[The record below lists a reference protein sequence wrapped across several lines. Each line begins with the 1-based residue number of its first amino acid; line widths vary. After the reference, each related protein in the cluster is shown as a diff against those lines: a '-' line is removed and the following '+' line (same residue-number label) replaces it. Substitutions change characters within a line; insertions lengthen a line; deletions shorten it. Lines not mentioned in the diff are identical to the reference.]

1 MALIFLLALY
11 LRLAG
16 SPDQSVLPDEIYHVL
31 AGRSFLTG
39 GNFDILDGS
48 YVRGGLYTMLVSASF
63 WLTGQHDI
71 VSARLPAIIL
81 GALACPILLAWLWHE
96 SGRLSGIFAGGLL
109 AVMDGPVKVSHF
121 ARFYTMQ
128 TLLILLAVILVH
140 GAMKAV
146 GKARYARL
154 TVAFLLLAAAQ
165 QAQKATIIVILCL
178 ILFVALAALKE
189 KGVRSTLS
197 DRSRLPFIIAGG
209 LIVLVATGLLGAHF
223 LPFLERT
230 SLWAIRLKDDA
241 LFYERVFREDLPLLW
256 GLTPIAAIIA
266 LGFRPRLAFLCL
278 LIFGVTFVVL
288 SAGGMKSQRYLIYA
302 LPYLIAIWA
311 MALQAAAPAILRSAR
326 HMIAL
331 YADRMNVPLTDIA
344 RNGFVIFALF
354 AASASALLANKAILQ
369 PLKHGIKEAPQV
381 VSAPSHLL
389 DMPLDLPWTNQSAA
403 LMAVIGHPSIFVTA
417 DDLRAILYLRPHDL
431 LINSSRMS
439 DIDPSAEFVHDPRT
453 GRPVISKPESVAQ
466 VIACYPDGVILIPN
480 DRWGE
485 FYAVDAV
492 TARRIQMLAQP
503 IVPGV
508 PGFHLF
514 HWAHDADKSACTRI
528 GRAMAAG

>member
-140 GAMKAV
+140 GAMKV
-146 GKARYARL
+146 CGSNRYHRL
-154 TVAFLLLAAAQ
+154 GVALVLLLIAQ

-178 ILFVALAALKE
+178 GLFVAGITLKE
-189 KGVRSTLS
+189 RGIRETLS
-197 DRSRLPFIIAGG
+197 DRRRLPIIIAGG
-209 LIVLVATGLLGAHF
+209 ISALVVAGALGAHF
-223 LPFLERT
+223 IPFLERT
-230 SLWAIRLKDDA
+230 SLWAIRLKDDI
-241 LFYERVFREDLPLLW
+241 LFYERMFRNDIPLLW

-266 LGFRPRLAFLCL
+266 LGFRPRLSFLCL
-278 LIFGVTFVVL
+278 LIFGIGFAVL
-288 SAGGMKSQRYLIYA
+288 STGGMKSQRYLIYA

-311 MALQAAAPAILRSAR
+311 MAVQAVAPAIVAYTRST
-326 HMIAL
+326 IAML
-331 YADRMNVPLTDIA
+331 ADRSGIRWGEPVRD
-344 RNGFVIFALF
+344 ALLISVLLAVF
-354 AASASALLANKAILQ
+354 ASAMMANRAVLK
-369 PLKHGIKEAPQV
+369 PLKHGVKKVPDL
-381 VSAPSHLL
+381 VSKPGRLFNP
-389 DMPLDLPWTNQSAA
+389 PLDLPWTGRSAA
-403 LMAVIGHPSIFVTA
+403 LMAAIGHPSVFVTA

-453 GRPVISKPESVAQ
+453 GRPVISKPESIAQ

-514 HWAHDADKSACTRI
+514 HWAHDADKSACARI